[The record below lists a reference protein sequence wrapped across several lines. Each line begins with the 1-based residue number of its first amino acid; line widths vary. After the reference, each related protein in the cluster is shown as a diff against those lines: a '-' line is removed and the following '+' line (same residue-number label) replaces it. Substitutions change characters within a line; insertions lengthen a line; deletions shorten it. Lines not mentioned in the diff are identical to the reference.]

1 MTHNTQ
7 TMKASKHIITL
18 ALLLLSTAMSAQIG
32 YQVSLL
38 NTATGEP
45 RANVTVSAE
54 VTITDSEG
62 NTIHTGTQQATTNDF
77 GVLSLTV
84 GDAATFANADTGKM
98 PFFIAVSVDGTLI
111 GKSQILS
118 VPVAEVAGR
127 IKSPFTKEELVGTW
141 RCTNPNPEPY
151 YWVVKSYEIIINPD
165 GTLSTST
172 YYVDEAS
179 NYTLNFRYE
188 IKGDMIF
195 AYSTE
200 GFDGEGLLILT
211 LKDGVLYSNGNWTCK
226 SFIKQ

>member
-1 MTHNTQ
+1 MTKRTI
-7 TMKASKHIITL
+7 ASAL
-18 ALLLLSTAMSAQIG
+18 AAMAFAATAQAQIG

-111 GKSQILS
+111 GRSQILS
-118 VPVAEVAGR
+118 VPVAEVANR
-127 IKSPFTKEELVGTW
+127 LKSSFTKEDLVGTW
-141 RCTNPNPEPY
+141 KYSDGFTNTLYTFSQDGTMNVWNKNGDYPADTY
-151 YWVVKSYEIIINPD
+151 YYNYEIEGNTIFCYGINQI
-165 GTLSTST
+165 S
-172 YYVDEAS
+172 A
-179 NYTLNFRYE
+179 
-188 IKGDMIF
+188 
-195 AYSTE
+195 
-200 GFDGEGLLILT
+200 
-211 LKDGVLYSNGNWTCK
+211 NGNVYDNSSIRLIRWTGK
-226 SFIKQ
+226 GLYDDGGGNLTKQ

>member
-1 MTHNTQ
+1 
-7 TMKASKHIITL
+7 MKASKHIITL

-111 GKSQILS
+111 GRSQILS

-127 IKSPFTKEELVGTW
+127 VKSPFKKEDVVGTW
-141 RCTNPNPEPY
+141 RCANPNPEPGY
-151 YWVVKSYEIIINPD
+151 TVVKYYEIVINSD
-165 GTLSTST
+165 GTLYTTIAYNGS
-172 YYVDEAS
+172 EA
-179 NYTLNFRYE
+179 NNVINNFRYE

-211 LKDGVLYSNGNWTCK
+211 LKDGVLYSNGNWCK

>member
-1 MTHNTQ
+1 
-7 TMKASKHIITL
+7 MKKKIIASVL
-18 ALLLLSTAMSAQIG
+18 AALAFAATAQAQIG

-111 GKSQILS
+111 GRSQILS

-127 IKSPFTKEELVGTW
+127 LKSSFTKEDLVGTW
-141 RCTNPNPEPY
+141 RFNDPY
-151 YWVVKSYEIIINPD
+151 ELGSDCAFVFNKGRTMEYLIYRYTGELTTKATGLYEIEGNNIYFY
-165 GTLSTST
+165 GTISNVEVNAPSDFNGVIRWGNSKL
-172 YYVDEAS
+172 YYS
-179 NYTLNFRYE
+179 SMLFT
-188 IKGDMIF
+188 
-195 AYSTE
+195 
-200 GFDGEGLLILT
+200 
-211 LKDGVLYSNGNWTCK
+211 
-226 SFIKQ
+226 KQ